1 MQIILP
7 PYPTFVLD
15 EHLIVE
21 HNGQQFQ
28 WNVSPFSKTN
38 FEAPIG
44 MFQHINEWWALQT
57 QEHQQKIYDTY
68 TRIYNTFDE
77 HADIETVGNYLQKG
91 IADLIALHDFDSI
104 RDYVQYK
111 SNIRIPSPPDLPVT
125 FVESIDK
132 NHTRDKTYI
141 MQDYLNLV
149 SMVVQ
154 LRLLIPIW
162 GEYISRTS
170 KEIGTNFK
178 ELYAFYLINNSN
190 LTNSMAMTKL
200 RAYVNAI
207 VPPSGNNAAI
217 LEGIS
222 SEDFPT
228 WNLALVVVRRLSMMD
243 IRGVDPKPI
252 LVQHISRHIRERVK
266 RSDSS
271 FRGGMIRE
279 KLQPNQNVS
288 DEMQLSTL
296 ERYVFRPEIT
306 SGDIVHI
313 RHLVKDPFKCA
324 QELSPGITKEEVD
337 ISMLAYSR
345 LLTHELQPAQK
356 RLLQWVFDPI
366 VSGMGVDFFKHDD
379 VARCLCVVHAVLWRA
394 GHHLLAALAT
404 SSGKQ
409 TVEEANIITGGYSR
423 GRVSRELLDKL
434 EKLYPYQK
442 KSRSGKVQQVVL
454 GDVDELVSMFMRDSW
469 VCNLTP
475 EHQAVINPKSHGI
488 RRITIP
494 HDFKSKIIELVIYL
508 ENRDLAIG
516 NLENYLKMRV
526 STDNYAHLWQES

>member
-7 PYPTFVLD
+7 PYSTFVLD
-15 EHLIVE
+15 EHLVVE
-21 HNGQQFQ
+21 HNGQQFK

-57 QEHQQKIYDTY
+57 QERQQQIYDTY
-68 TRIYNTFDE
+68 TKIYNTFDD
-77 HADIETVGNYLQKG
+77 HSDIEVIANHLQLG
-91 IADLIALHDFDSI
+91 IAELIALHEFDSI

-111 SNIRIPSPPDLPVT
+111 SKIRIPGPPDLPVT

-149 SMVVQ
+149 TMVIQ
-154 LRLLIPIW
+154 LRLLVPIW

-170 KEIGTNFK
+170 KEIGTNYK
-178 ELYAFYLINNSN
+178 ELYAFYLINKS
-190 LTNSMAMTKL
+190 TMANSMAMTKL

-207 VPPSGNNAAI
+207 VPASGNNAAI

-279 KLQPNQNVS
+279 KLQPNPNVS

-306 SGDIVHI
+306 AGDIVHI
-313 RHLVKDPFKCA
+313 RHLVKDHYKCA
-324 QELSPGITKEEVD
+324 QELSPGITKQEVD
-337 ISMLAYSR
+337 TSMLAYKK

-356 RLLQWVFDPI
+356 RLLQWVIDPI
-366 VSGMGVDFFKHDD
+366 VPGLGVDFFKHDD
-379 VARCLCVVHAVLWRA
+379 VARCLCITHAVLWRA

-404 SSGKQ
+404 ASGKQ
-409 TVEEANIITGGYSR
+409 TEEDANIITGGYSR
-423 GRVSRELLDKL
+423 GRVSRELLDRL
-434 EKLYPYQK
+434 DKLYPYQK
-442 KSRSGKVQQVVL
+442 KSRSGKAQQVVL
-454 GDVDELVSMFMRDSW
+454 GDIDELVSMFMQDSW
-469 VCNLTP
+469 VSNLTP
-475 EHQAVINPKSHGI
+475 EHQAIINPKSHAI

-494 HDFKSKIIELVIYL
+494 HDFKTKVIELVIYL
-508 ENRDLAIG
+508 ESRELAIG
-516 NLENYLKMRV
+516 NLDNYLKMREN
-526 STDNYAHLWQES
+526 TDNFANLRQVS